1 MKIAVSYLK
10 SKNTQEETIKKIE
23 QTSADFIH
31 VDLMDGIFVEKN
43 NIYLKLLEKL
53 LKNTSK
59 KLDLHLMTQDVEPYL
74 EELKKLNPEY
84 ITFHIESSCNVEKTI
99 KQIKTSN
106 IKVGIALKPNSQID
120 LLKPYLTELD
130 QILIMSVEPGRGGQ
144 SFMPQI
150 IPKLEEIRS
159 LQKRYH
165 FQINIDGGIN
175 EETIK
180 QVKDHVDIIVSGS
193 FICEA
198 ENYEKQI
205 EKLRK

>member
-31 VDLMDGIFVEKN
+31 VDLMDGKFVEKN
-43 NIYLKLLEKL
+43 NIDLKLLAKL